1 MKLKPITAILVL
13 SLVVASLLVS
23 GCTTNTTNN
32 TNQTPS
38 AAPTTNNTN
47 QTPSAAPSTSTH
59 DAFLEKY
66 LAEFKNA
73 YSEMTNVNVKAWEV
87 TWVNNTSAR
96 LEWTIHNKTLNE
108 IHNYA
113 GTFIVFP
120 TSQEATNSL
129 NAMNKTAYSLASTQ
143 YPSGGAYQ
151 KATGHAP
158 EIYKEYQWN
167 EGNPSNISEYK
178 YHEIKQLDNITNTV
192 TAKILTS

>member
-1 MKLKPITAILVL
+1 MKFKSITTIVVL
-13 SLVVASLLVS
+13 LLLVASLSVT
-23 GCTTNTTNN
+23 GCTTSTTSN

-38 AAPTTNNTN
+38 ATP
-47 QTPSAAPSTSTH
+47 TPSATTST
-59 DAFLEKY
+59 ATNQSFLEKY

-73 YSEMTNVNVKAWEV
+73 YSEMTNVNVKAWEI

-96 LEWTIHNKTLNE
+96 LEWTIHNKTVNE
-108 IHNYA
+108 IYNYV

-120 TSQEATNSL
+120 TSQEATNYL

-151 KATGHAP
+151 KVTGHAP

-178 YHEIKQLDNITNTV
+178 HHEIKQLDNITNTV